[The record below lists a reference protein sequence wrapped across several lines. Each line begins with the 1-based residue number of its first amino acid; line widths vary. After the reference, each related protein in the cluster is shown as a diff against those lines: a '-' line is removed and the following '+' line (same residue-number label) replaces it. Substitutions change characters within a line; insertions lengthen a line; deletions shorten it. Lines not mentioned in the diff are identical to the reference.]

1 MTRSQQNASKY
12 VYGVVRARRGSRQRL
27 RGLNDEPVK
36 VVAHDGIGAL
46 ASDVPDGPLE
56 AGRDEL
62 MAHSRVLERA
72 LEKGVVLPM
81 RFGMVMPTEEA
92 IRQDLL
98 GPYSD
103 ELEAQ
108 LDEMEGKVELNIKA
122 IYEEQAILREVLVE
136 SPEIA
141 ALRRSLEG
149 KPEDAT
155 YYERIR
161 LGEQVATEL
170 ARMRDADTAR
180 AMDLLEPLAE
190 SARAEEGGPISAFNL
205 SFLVRRARQEEFTR
219 SVRALRDETRERI
232 ELRYIGPLPPYSFA
246 DTGLEPGRS
255 QWV

>member
-27 RGLNDEPVK
+27 RGLGDQPVK

-62 MAHSRVLERA
+62 LAHSRVLERA

-98 GPYSD
+98 GPHSD

-122 IYEEQAILREVLVE
+122 IYQEQAILREVLAE

-161 LGEQVATEL
+161 LGELVAEALTAKRE
-170 ARMRDADTAR
+170 RDER
-180 AMDLLEPLAE
+180 GLVGRLEPHALTVQV
-190 SARAEEGGPISAFNL
+190 GPAVHERMAANA
-205 SFLVRRARQEEFTR
+205 SFLVDQDQLAEFDRAVDKLGAEQ
-219 SVRALRDETRERI
+219 AGRI
-232 ELRYIGPLPPYSFA
+232 RFKYTGPLPPHSFVELSMEA
-246 DTGLEPGRS
+246 
-255 QWV
+255 